1 MESDEVAKLKIMV
14 SRLYGLGVA
23 NLSTV
28 MNLSHA
34 LVSSE
39 SLSRAARDAAQMA
52 FDSIQEQID
61 ILRELGEI
69 EGITDAEQ

>member
-1 MESDEVAKLKIMV
+1 MESDEVAKLKIIV

-39 SLSRAARDAAQMA
+39 SLSPAARDAAQMA